1 MSDETTQPGEPTEP
15 AGAVEPTAPLREV
28 LDAAWNH
35 VEKFE
40 RGGAPPAPEQKPD
53 DAQPEPHPEHG
64 GRDTHGRF
72 APKQNEPG
80 TVKAPAAPRTEVQPE
95 AVPPPP
101 VPAAPAA
108 FKPPQSWRP
117 VEREAL
123 SKADPV
129 VQQAVQR
136 REREV
141 AQVLQQSA
149 PVRKFA
155 EEWTRTVQPYE
166 QMIRASGVTPLA
178 AVNNLFRVAQALS
191 TQPVPTRAGIIAG
204 LMRSY
209 GVGEADLAA
218 VLQGQPAPQ
227 GQPVPQPT
235 HDPRVDEIYQQW
247 NEYRAT
253 TQQAAEQA
261 EDAALEEFA
270 AAHPWLDDLAD
281 VMSDA
286 MAVAAQRGESMDYEE
301 AYSRALMLRPD
312 LMEIEQQRA
321 SASAGKA
328 PTPDPR
334 NAALS
339 VRGNP
344 RVRARASDKPL
355 STREAAEA
363 AWDLH
368 AGDGNRV

>member
-1 MSDETTQPGEPTEP
+1 MGNEEQAPGGEP
-15 AGAVEPTAPLREV
+15 AGQEEPSMRDV
-28 LDAAWNH
+28 LDAAWDH

-40 RGGAPPAPEQKPD
+40 RGEAMPAAPAEAAPAGDDEAAPAGEKP
-53 DAQPEPHPEHG
+53 ALPRGEHG
-64 GRDTHGRF
+64 HF
-72 APKQNEPG
+72 APRKNEPG
-80 TVKAPAAPRTEVQPE
+80 AQAPAAPQEAQPE

-101 VPAAPAA
+101 APAAPTA

-117 VEREAL
+117 VERDAL

-149 PVRKFA
+149 PHRKFVD
-155 EEWTRTVQPYE
+155 EWTRTVQPYE
-166 QMIRASGVTPLA
+166 QMIRASGTTPLA
-178 AVNNLFRVAQALS
+178 AANNMFRVAQALS
-191 TQPVPTRAGIIAG
+191 TQPIPVRAQIIAG
-204 LMRSY
+204 FMRSY
-209 GVGEADLAA
+209 GVAEGDLAA

-227 GQPVPQPT
+227 QYQQPMQ
-235 HDPRVDEIYQQW
+235 DPRVDELYGELNAWRTSQ
-247 NEYRAT
+247 E
-253 TQQAAEQA
+253 QAVAQA

-270 AAHPWLDDLAD
+270 QDHPWLDELSD

-286 MAVAAQRGESMDYEE
+286 MAVAAERGQHLDYDE
-301 AYSRALMLRPD
+301 AYDRALMLRPD
-312 LMEIEQQRA
+312 LMEVERQRA
-321 SASAGKA
+321 EASAPA

-334 NAALS
+334 SAAMS

-344 RVRARASDKPL
+344 RVKTRTSDKPM

-363 AWDLH
+363 AWDHH
-368 AGDGNRV
+368 AGTGNRV